1 MSFQAGSVS
10 LWGIVWGMET
20 PNFGVPR
27 MKRPRKSLDIKRI
40 HALKPKARPY
50 RVSDGNGLLLDVRP
64 SGAKVWLCRITV
76 NGRRRD
82 MGLGG
87 YPTVSLAQARK
98 AAADARGQSTTGADP
113 IESRREA
120 KRERREA
127 EQAERDTRERTFGN
141 VAMAFIA
148 AQQSGWRNDRT
159 ADLWRT
165 SLANHAF
172 PVLEHIPVAMIDQQ
186 RVLAAIRPVWG
197 SRPAT
202 ARKVLRRIGSV
213 LRYAAANG
221 WRAND
226 NPADARTLRHA
237 GLPALPGGRQQPSLP
252 WQQLPAFMKALEERD
267 GVAPLCL
274 RFSILTALRSG
285 SVRGARWSELSFEGA
300 PTWTVPGERMK
311 APKSRDVAPHRVP
324 LSTAAVATLLQ
335 AYRMVISPA
344 ASLSD
349 LPRLAAKQKSAL
361 IFPSKTG
368 KGPFSDMALSEVLRR
383 MNEDREEGAPPP
395 WRDPDGRAAVPHGFR
410 ATFRTWVDD
419 TRPEDGEAAER
430 ALAHEI
436 ENRVSSAYRRSDL
449 FDRRVPLMASWA
461 DHCYGKATDDET
473 GISHKK

>member
-1 MSFQAGSVS
+1 
-10 LWGIVWGMET
+10 
-20 PNFGVPR
+20 
-27 MKRPRKSLDIKRI
+27 MKRSRKSLDVKTIDS
-40 HALKPKARPY
+40 LKSKARPY

-98 AAADARGQSTTGADP
+98 AAADAKGQSTTGADP

-127 EQAERDTRERTFGN
+127 EQAERDSRERTFGK
-141 VAMAFIA
+141 VATAFIA
-148 AQQSGWRNDRT
+148 GQKSGWKNNRT

-165 SLANHAF
+165 SLTNHAF
-172 PVLEHIPVAMIDQQ
+172 PVLEHLPVAVIDQQ
-186 RVLAAIRPVWG
+186 AVLAAIRPVWG

-226 NPADARTLRHA
+226 NPADARILRHA

-252 WQQLPAFMKALEERD
+252 WQHLPAFMKALQLQP
-267 GVAPLCL
+267 GVAALCL
-274 RFSILTALRSG
+274 RFLILTALRSG
-285 SVRGARWSELSFEGA
+285 SVRGVRWSELSFEGT

-311 APKSRDVAPHRVP
+311 VQKSKDIAAHRVP
-324 LSTAAVATLLQ
+324 LSSAALGTLLQ
-335 AYRMVISPA
+335 AYRTVVQPDA
-344 ASLSD
+344 PLKA
-349 LPRLAAKQKSAL
+349 LPRLASKMGDAL

-368 KGPFSDMALSEVLRR
+368 RSPFSDMALSEVMRR
-383 MNEDREEGAPPP
+383 MNENRNDRTPVP
-395 WRDPDGRAAVPHGFR
+395 WRDPDGRGAVPHGFR

-461 DHCYGKATDDET
+461 DYCAGLQRAEVNDA
-473 GISHKK
+473 